1 MNVFGRQVVSGA
13 VCAAVDTRVRQI
25 AMFGVVLARHPKAF
39 GLAALATGR
48 IFRLPVDGEKER

>member
-1 MNVFGRQVVSGA
+1 MNVFGRQVVTGA
-13 VCAAVDTRVRQI
+13 VCVAVETCVRQV
-25 AMFGVVLARHPKAF
+25 AMLGVVLARHPKAF